1 MKIYIM
7 RHGQASLQANTDAER
22 QLTATGREDSA
33 KVAQWLSQF
42 EPSLDCVLFSPY
54 VRAAQTWDVICNF
67 FDTGVVEVCK
77 DITPYGDA
85 DDVADFLLALQGQH
99 DYETMLIV
107 SHLPV
112 VSYLVAALTTDR
124 QLPSFATSAIAC
136 VEVKADKIE
145 LSWIE
150 SPASIN

>member
-7 RHGQASLQANTDAER
+7 RHGQASLQANTDEER
-22 QLTATGREDSA
+22 QLTVTGRDDSA
-33 KVAQWLSQF
+33 RMAQWLSKF

-67 FDTGVVEVCK
+67 FDTKTVEVCK
-77 DITPYGDA
+77 DVTPYGDA
-85 DDVADFLLALQGQH
+85 EHMADFLLALSEQH
-99 DYETMLIV
+99 DYDTMLIV

-124 QLPSFATSAIAC
+124 QLPSFSTSAIAC
-136 VEVKADKIE
+136 VEVKAQTIE

-150 SPASIN
+150 NPVSIN